1 MKFYRF
7 RSLDNLLGKY
17 KELENQEIYFASPS
31 EQNDPMEGYHEIYF
45 QGDAIVWTNF
55 FKNYLILLDQVFRE
69 ILLKKQGDVYQ
80 VPEHLGLFGFVAQT

>member
-45 QGDAIVWTNF
+45 QGDVMWF
-55 FKNYLILLDQVFRE
+55 
-69 ILLKKQGDVYQ
+69 
-80 VPEHLGLFGFVAQT
+80 

>member
-55 FKNYLILLDQVFRE
+55 FKNYLILLIKFFERF
-69 ILLKKQGDVYQ
+69 Y
-80 VPEHLGLFGFVAQT
+80 